1 MATLSSSL
9 CIYAVFV
16 WTVDDSGLITC
27 LSFLSTQGNK
37 RQTPTGLEVILAW
50 NIIHNILVSRQT
62 TVVKVTNPTP
72 IQTILSVAGIVGMQS
87 ICGNVVR
94 AAGTYGSQMTGVSK
108 PARGT
113 EMRHSK
119 YLHDVANHSTCL
131 IQVRQGYC
139 DDNRKLGVVPLRTE
153 NFIPFLLSEW
163 NTTDMLAALPI
174 TDTMVQ

>member
-72 IQTILSVAGIVGMQS
+72 IQTILSVAGIVG
-87 ICGNVVR
+87 IVYLRKCGESRWNIW
-94 AAGTYGSQMTGVSK
+94 
-108 PARGT
+108 
-113 EMRHSK
+113 
-119 YLHDVANHSTCL
+119 VA
-131 IQVRQGYC
+131 
-139 DDNRKLGVVPLRTE
+139 DDRRL
-153 NFIPFLLSEW
+153 
-163 NTTDMLAALPI
+163 
-174 TDTMVQ
+174 